1 MCKHT
6 APQQKILWRTMMS
19 NISEFFDEPVI
30 VEPQTRTIIYRLG
43 VNTGTTQYVK
53 ISRSDELFLRE
64 LCKVFLEHIKINKD
78 NNAVQKQ
85 MYMETFIQSQND
97 LPKPDFKRTGI
108 RHNTYASFINGMEEN
123 FGDSTRNYTLKQW
136 PHVIDIANIAVNY
149 FNVIHP
155 KFFGKT
161 LPSVEMEER

>member
-1 MCKHT
+1 MT
-6 APQQKILWRTMMS
+6 LV
-19 NISEFFDEPVI
+19 NEFFDEPI
-30 VEPQTRTIIYRLG
+30 VEGPKTKTIVYRYG
-43 VNTGTTQYVK
+43 INTGTTQYVK

-64 LCKVFLEHIKINKD
+64 ICKTFLEHVKINKD
-78 NNAVQKQ
+78 NNAIQKQ
-85 MYMETFIQSQND
+85 LYSETFIQSQKD

-108 RHNTYASFINGMEEN
+108 KYNTYASFINGMEEN

-155 KFFGKT
+155 QFFGRA
-161 LPSVEMEER
+161 LPEVETEER